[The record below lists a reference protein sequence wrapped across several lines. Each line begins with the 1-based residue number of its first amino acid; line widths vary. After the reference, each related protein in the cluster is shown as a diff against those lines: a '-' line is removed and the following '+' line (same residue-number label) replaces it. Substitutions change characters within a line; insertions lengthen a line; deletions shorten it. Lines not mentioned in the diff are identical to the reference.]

1 MQQEIIRNQ
10 ARGILDNLPEPRL
23 NSAYNYL
30 RMLEKLSAEKLEA
43 LEEMLENLGWSILA
57 SEVAEEEWQ

>member
-10 ARGILDNLPEPRL
+10 ARDILEKLTEPRL
-23 NSAYNYL
+23 SSAFNYL
-30 RMLEKLSAEKLEA
+30 KLLEKMPADKLDTI
-43 LEEMLENLGWSILA
+43 EEMLENLGWSILA

>member
-23 NSAYNYL
+23 SSAYNYL

-43 LEEMLENLGWSILA
+43 AEELLENLGWSILA
-57 SEVAEEEWQ
+57 SEVAEEE